1 MPVAWIAAFAVP
13 MRALAWL
20 GRQGPR
26 AIAALVII
34 GIAVP
39 PLGEW
44 LRQFVPEAIFLLL
57 CISFMR
63 VDIFALRDQLRRPA
77 VVLAATAW
85 TTVAVPAIVGVGC
98 LAIGFDNSAA
108 DLFLGLM
115 LQAVEIGR
123 ASCRGRV

>member
-1 MPVAWIAAFAVP
+1 MPFALIDAVAVP
-13 MRALAWL
+13 VQALAWL
-20 GRQGPR
+20 GREGTG
-26 AIAALVII
+26 AIAAVVII

-44 LRQFVPEAIFLLL
+44 LRQFVTEAIFLLL

-63 VDIFALRDQLRRPA
+63 VDFFALRDQLRRPA

-108 DLFLGLM
+108 DLFLGFV
-115 LQAVEIGR
+115 LQAV
-123 ASCRGRV
+123 ASPLSA